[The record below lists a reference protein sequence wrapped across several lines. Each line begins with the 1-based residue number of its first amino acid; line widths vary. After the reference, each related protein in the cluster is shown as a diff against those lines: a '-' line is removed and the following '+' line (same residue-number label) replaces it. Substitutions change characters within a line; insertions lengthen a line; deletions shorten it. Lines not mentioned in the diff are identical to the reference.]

1 MNTVKTGFLMMLM
14 GGLLLVVGQL
24 IGGFQG
30 LIFALIFAVALNFF
44 AYWFSDK
51 MALRMAG
58 AHQVSPEEAPELH
71 TIVDEQVMRA
81 KIPKPK
87 VYIIQND
94 SPNAFATGRSPKK
107 ATIAATTGIMN
118 LLNREELGGVI
129 AHELA
134 HVGNRDTLI
143 MTMVATVASAIGMI
157 AWMAKFSL
165 IFGGFGGF
173 GGRDRGGGGGGYGMA
188 IGIGGLLLLAI
199 VIPLLTTLVRLAI
212 SRTREYQADATGAKT
227 SGNPWALANGLEK
240 LDSWSKRIPMETNK
254 AVAHMYIVEPMHGQT
269 MSFLNGASMMRLFS
283 THPPTEERVK
293 RLRSMNEGW

>member
-1 MNTVKTGFLMMLM
+1 MNAIKTGLLMMLM
-14 GGLLLVVGQL
+14 GGLLLVVGAL
-24 IGGFQG
+24 IGGPEG
-30 LIFALIFAVALNFF
+30 LIFALIFAVAMNFF
-44 AYWFSDK
+44 AFWFSDK

-58 AHQVSPEEAPELH
+58 AHQATPEEAPELH
-71 TIVDEQVMRA
+71 SIVDEQVRRSG
-81 KIPKPK
+81 IPKPK
-87 VYIIQND
+87 VYIIKND

-107 ATIAATTGIMN
+107 ATIAATTGIIKI
-118 LLNREELGGVI
+118 LNRDELGGVI

-165 IFGGFGGF
+165 IFGGFGGR
-173 GGRDRGGGGGGYGMA
+173 GRGGGGYGGA

-227 SGNPWALANGLEK
+227 SGNPEALASGLEK
-240 LDSWSKRIPMETNK
+240 LDSWSKRIPMEANQ
-254 AVAHMYIVEPMHGQT
+254 AVAHLYIVEPMHGQT
-269 MSFLNGASMMRLFS
+269 MSFLNGKGMMRLFS
-283 THPPTEERVK
+283 THPPIEERVK
-293 RLRSMNEGW
+293 RLRSMNQGW

>member
-173 GGRDRGGGGGGYGMA
+173 GGRDRGGRRGRVRNGHRHRRPSPFGHCDTFAYNASAPGYF
-188 IGIGGLLLLAI
+188 
-199 VIPLLTTLVRLAI
+199 
-212 SRTREYQADATGAKT
+212 ADARVPGRRY
-227 SGNPWALANGLEK
+227 G
-240 LDSWSKRIPMETNK
+240 
-254 AVAHMYIVEPMHGQT
+254 GQDV
-269 MSFLNGASMMRLFS
+269 GESMGFGQRLGEIGQLVK
-283 THPPTEERVK
+283 THPHGNKQSSGAHVHCGADARPDHELPERGQHDAPIFY
-293 RLRSMNEGW
+293 SSPH